1 MHTPFGFEP
10 SAMRDGK
17 ARLES
22 RRLYQNSQNNQITVI
37 KRLFNPGA
45 DMAQALIMLQLKTV
59 WVAPRNGDQAG
70 YDPAKHRI
78 LSDY

>member
-1 MHTPFGFEP
+1 
-10 SAMRDGK
+10 MRDGK

-59 WVAPRNGDQAG
+59 WVAPRNGD
-70 YDPAKHRI
+70 
-78 LSDY
+78 